1 MKLFLDTNIFI
12 EFIEHRKQYEP
23 VSQIIDAII
32 EEQHTACIST
42 GCLYTLAYLFERGL
56 KLQDIHKPELTLR
69 IRHLLAEVLNMSTIV
84 PLAHANAETAVYDES
99 FTDIEDSFQYRC
111 ALENRCHVLITI
123 NDNDLLLNLYGDME
137 NHKGFPDI
145 GEPIKKKIICSK
157 RRIDNNQILFDMKKT
172 KQKSTRQRQR
182 NITPTTSIAAT

>member
-56 KLQDIHKPELTLR
+56 KLQDIHKPELTLQMSN
-69 IRHLLAEVLNMSTIV
+69 HSKSTIF
-84 PLAHANAETAVYDES
+84 EF
-99 FTDIEDSFQYRC
+99 FT
-111 ALENRCHVLITI
+111 
-123 NDNDLLLNLYGDME
+123 
-137 NHKGFPDI
+137 
-145 GEPIKKKIICSK
+145 SK
-157 RRIDNNQILFDMKKT
+157 AWNPQVFFLSLQGK
-172 KQKSTRQRQR
+172 
-182 NITPTTSIAAT
+182 

>member
-123 NDNDLLLNLYGDME
+123 NDNDYKNGDLSQIEILTPSAFVEKYINNEMRVGSEFLLY
-137 NHKGFPDI
+137 PD
-145 GEPIKKKIICSK
+145 
-157 RRIDNNQILFDMKKT
+157 F
-172 KQKSTRQRQR
+172 
-182 NITPTTSIAAT
+182 